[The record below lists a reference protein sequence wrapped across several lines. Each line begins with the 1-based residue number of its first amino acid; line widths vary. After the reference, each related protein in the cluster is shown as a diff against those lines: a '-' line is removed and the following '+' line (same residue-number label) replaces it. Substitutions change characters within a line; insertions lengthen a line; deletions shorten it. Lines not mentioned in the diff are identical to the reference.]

1 MDVASRRHQERV
13 ERRLHIMDAAERV
26 FVHTPVAHA
35 TMEQIAKAADLSKG
49 SLYLYFEDKEDLYL
63 STAQRAL
70 DELIEREDAVRL
82 QMAGHSGYTWF
93 EAALRCYAAYAI
105 EYPDRFRVAMSWLSA
120 ETPLD
125 EDSPAFTRYRMSIA
139 QAFQFGYEALELGKL
154 DGSVRADIDTSL
166 SLFNLWSGL
175 VGMLLMLSNPAEVSR
190 RIPFQVDFDRAL
202 EAHLEVL
209 LNGVRAQPAPQ
220 VEQSGLRMVLGARRS
235 SKEA

>member
-1 MDVASRRHQERV
+1 MNAASRRQQEKV
-13 ERRLHIMDAAERV
+13 ERRLQIMDAAERV

-35 TMEQIAKAADLSKG
+35 TMEQIAKAADLGKG
-49 SLYLYFEDKEDLYL
+49 SLYLYFKDKEDLYL

-70 DELIEREDAVRL
+70 DELIEREEAVRL
-82 QMAGHSGYTWF
+82 QMAGRSGYTWF
-93 EAALRCYAAYAI
+93 EAALRCYAAYAV
-105 EYPDRFRVAMSWLSA
+105 EYPDRFRVAMSWLST

-125 EDSPAFTRYRMSIA
+125 EGSLAFTRYRLSIA

-154 DGSVRADIDTSL
+154 DGSIRPDIDTSL

-190 RIPFQVDFDRAL
+190 RIPFQVDFDTAL

-209 LNGVRAQPAPQ
+209 LNGVRALPAATL
-220 VEQSGLRMVLGARRS
+220 EQSGVLKVARARRS
-235 SKEA
+235 SEDA